1 VRDERK
7 KDVLP
12 VKLRLFVR
20 GQNTGKCVILIKC
33 SRQYIR
39 CVVLV
44 PTIVI
49 DSQKMM
55 SERCEYYGSVSH
67 ESHEEK
73 RCNHAHGG
81 THTAHPD
88 TRASQFYV
96 SCHEQF
102 PLNLVPNAGTAQE
115 SSISTFL
122 AYFFIIEWHVCA
134 SMFYRRPGGGIK
146 SRKEQLWEQF
156 IQPSFLLLLHTVC
169 SSSRRRRQ

>member
-1 VRDERK
+1 MRDERK

-81 THTAHPD
+81 THTAHPSIAILCQLPRAVSFKSCSECRYR
-88 TRASQFYV
+88 TREF
-96 SCHEQF
+96 
-102 PLNLVPNAGTAQE
+102 L
-115 SSISTFL
+115 ISTFL
-122 AYFFIIEWHVCA
+122 AYFFIFEWHVCA
-134 SMFYRRPGGGIK
+134 SMFYQRPGGGIK